1 MQFLKNDDLAKLV
14 LRLGVGILLFF
25 HGVAKIGSAGT
36 LGFIKAQLAG
46 LGLPEV
52 LVYGV
57 FVGEIVAPALLVF
70 GLYSRIGGLLVFIN
84 MLFVFV
90 LVHMGELLSLSAHG
104 GWQLELQGLYL
115 VGGLAIMFLGS
126 GKYAFKPD

>member
-25 HGVAKIGSAGT
+25 HGVSKIGSAGT
-36 LGFIKAQLAG
+36 LGFIKAQLMAAG
-46 LGLPEV
+46 LPTV

-57 FVGEIVAPALLVF
+57 FIGEVVAPILLVLGF
-70 GLYSRIGGLLVFIN
+70 YSRIGGLLVVIN
-84 MLFVFV
+84 MLFVIG

-104 GWQLELQGLYL
+104 GWQLELQGLFL
-115 VGGLAIMFLGS
+115 VGGLAILFLGS
-126 GKYAFKPD
+126 GKFAAKAD